1 MKTNQQLRAAA
12 RAQLGGN
19 IFSDKWLSALVLML
33 VYGVI
38 ASFLSSFL
46 VTVIFLGPVLVGV
59 SFVFLASARGKEK
72 ITLQDLAKGFQDGF
86 FGRAVLLYVLQFLY
100 IFLWSLL
107 LVIPGIIKTYSYR
120 LAYYISIDH
129 PEYTASQCIAESCR
143 LMKGYKWQA
152 FLLDLSFIGWYIVGS
167 LVCGI
172 GTVFVTPY
180 NEAAFASFYVARL
193 EAEEGV
199 YEASVTEEQNP
210 Q

>member
-19 IFSDKWLSALVLML
+19 IFSDKWLAALVLML

-38 ASFLSSFL
+38 ASFLSSLL

-59 SFVFLASARGKEK
+59 SFVFLSSARGKEK

-180 NEAAFASFYVARL
+180 NEAAFANFYVARL
-193 EAEEGV
+193 ETEDGI